1 MAVSVIASV
10 VHDEW
15 FQQTIAIVVGG
26 VILGFPVAAWRW
38 GNKHVAKPLQKI
50 EPLVAKV
57 DRIDTRLI
65 NVEAQFHN
73 NAGHSMR
80 DQSDRNERLN
90 IAMADKMGIDSAE
103 VGSPPDDYQR
113 Q

>member
-1 MAVSVIASV
+1 VVLQAAENFASTT
-10 VHDEW
+10 
-15 FQQTIAIVVGG
+15 FGQIVAG
-26 VILGFPVAAWRW
+26 VIVGVVLGFPVFVVRW